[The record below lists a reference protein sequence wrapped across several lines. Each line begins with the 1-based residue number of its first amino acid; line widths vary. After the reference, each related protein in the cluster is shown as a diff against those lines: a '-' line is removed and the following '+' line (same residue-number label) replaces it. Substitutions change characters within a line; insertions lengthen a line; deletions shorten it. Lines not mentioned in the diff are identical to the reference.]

1 MSGSR
6 SNRRAVASIPAEP
19 DVVLRFR
26 TSERQLH
33 WSIAIPFMVCY
44 ATALIL
50 WFVYN
55 PDPQRPY
62 REIFLWVHRIS
73 GFCLLLFPMVT
84 LLRNRRD
91 YRIHLSNIRQAWIWT
106 GSDIKWLGLM
116 GLAAV
121 SKRFQLPEQGKFN
134 AAEKI
139 NFMMVMTTYPLYI
152 VTGILLWLPGI
163 AFYSWLIH
171 VAMAALATPL
181 LFGHV
186 FMATVNPDTRVGL
199 EGMVSGFV
207 DRDWARHHYGIW
219 YRETF
224 EKLAEAVPG
233 VEPVSD
239 GNVTRV
245 HLGCGVCNTHPI
257 PVHDGFMLGELSAME
272 TAPCP
277 SCSSDLDSVTII
289 AEPDALEWILEQL
302 HRGGAGFIP
311 TDGAIPGVGGGGE
324 PVAAEISA
332 AKQFESGR

>member
-1 MSGSR
+1 MSGA
-6 SNRRAVASIPAEP
+6 NKDTI
-19 DVVLRFR
+19 LRFKA
-26 TSERQLH
+26 SERQLH

-44 ATALIL
+44 VTALIL

-62 REIFLWVHRIS
+62 RELFSWIHRLS
-73 GFCLLLFPMVT
+73 GFSLLLFPVVT

-91 YRIHLSNIRQAWIWT
+91 YRIHLYNIRQAWIWT
-106 GSDIKWLGLM
+106 LKDIQWLGLM

-163 AFYSWLIH
+163 AFYSWLLH

-181 LFGHV
+181 LFGHI

-199 EGMVSGFV
+199 PGMVTGLV
-207 DRDWARHHYGIW
+207 DRTWAKHHYGAW
-219 YRETF
+219 YEEIFGT
-224 EKLAEAVPG
+224 VP
-233 VEPVSD
+233 ED
-239 GNVTRV
+239 TRTQV
-245 HLGCGVCNTHPI
+245 YLGCGGCDHHAVPLEG
-257 PVHDGFMLGELSAME
+257 GFLLGDLATME

-277 SCSSDLDSVTII
+277 SCSSDLDAVTII
-289 AEPDALEWILEQL
+289 AEPEDLEWILAEL
-302 HRGGAGFIP
+302 DRGGAGFIP
-311 TDGAIPGVGGGGE
+311 SDGVIPGLAGAIE
-324 PVAAEISA
+324 KRMEAESA
-332 AKQFESGR
+332 G